1 MDPIDRPS
9 ELGGRTLATKSEG
22 KPVAEKGEEEEE

>member
-9 ELGGRTLATKSEG
+9 ELGGRILATKSEG